1 MYQVTI
7 KHRDKGTRSY
17 NIFTEREAKEE
28 GIEYKYWKDADI
40 GEYALS
46 DDKYVALVLQKKTYE
61 ANNGLSNTYIRL
73 PFGYAFHNPK
83 YPGKKF
89 NAEGRKSHHTLSG
102 KPQLEV
108 RKGSTKWKN
117 LAVAYSTT
125 FQYDIAIDLVF
136 DSTTPSERRTYKR
149 WMKTQEFK
157 SMVRDELKGLL
168 KEKGY
173 GESDVIDLLTEA
185 QGMAKEKKDLTNFI
199 RVIENIQDMLGM
211 KDKTV
216 IRTTDTLQ
224 ATQTKRLLDEIA
236 EEEQHLI
243 GQRETVEVKTLGPND
258 PGDEDG

>member
-7 KHRDKGTRSY
+7 KHRDKGTVSY
-17 NIFTEREAKEE
+17 NIFTKREADEE
-28 GIEYKYWKDADI
+28 GIEYKHWKNAEV

-211 KDKTV
+211 KDKTI

-224 ATQTKRLLDEIA
+224 ATQTKRLLDELA

-243 GQRETVEVKTLGPND
+243 GQRETVEVKKG
-258 PGDEDG
+258 E